1 MSMNITIH
9 TYIPA
14 DLEACRALWAELTEH
29 HRQIY
34 DDPTIGG
41 EEPGFFFDAHLAHV
55 GPEQIWV
62 AEVDGVVCGF
72 VGLIVEGDE
81 GEVEPIVVTTAQR
94 GKGVGYALLARVRQ
108 EAEVLKLRFL
118 GMKPVA
124 RNLDAIRF
132 FYQAGFQ
139 LLGHVDLFM
148 DLSPSSERTWKE
160 GVVLHG
166 HRLKY

>member
-1 MSMNITIH
+1 MSMNITVR

-34 DDPTIGG
+34 GDPTIGG
-41 EEPGFFFDAHLAHV
+41 KEPGLFFDTHLTHV
-55 GPEQIWV
+55 GSERTWV

-72 VGLIVEGDE
+72 VGSIVEGDE
-81 GEVEPIVVTTAQR
+81 AEVEPIVVTTAQR
-94 GKGVGYALLARVRQ
+94 GKGVGHALLARVRR

-118 GMKPVA
+118 GLKPVA

-132 FYQAGFQ
+132 FYRAGSQ
-139 LLGHVDLFM
+139 LLGHVDLFI
-148 DLSPSSERTWKE
+148 DLSPSSGRTWKE

-166 HRLKY
+166 HCLKY